1 MQFLYP
7 IAFFAIIGIIV
18 PIMIHLWN
26 VKQGKTLKIGSIIFL
41 GESSSKSSRSF
52 KITDWL
58 LLLLR
63 CLLILIIA
71 FLLAEP
77 FINDK
82 LVANGDKGWVLIE
95 KEQIKNLSKTN
106 LKEIDSLT
114 QSGFEI
120 HDLNINFPALNLK
133 DTASWQETNTT
144 KLSSSSLLK
153 QLNTQLPAG
162 FKVYWY
168 GANLLNQYPDEVLK
182 SSLAIQF
189 RNILKTDSTVFKVAE
204 AYFTNK
210 DSLKVLLI
218 NSTSGQTNYS
228 FQNVNDQTKNV
239 LLKIDSGLSFLKTK
253 EQSSW
258 IKADTNTVYVSVYE
272 AQNQKDASYLKA
284 AILAI
289 RDYSGRKI
297 SVQVVKNPKEISPQT
312 NILFWLSTAAIP
324 QNLKEEII
332 LFSYEDGK
340 EEVLNSTI
348 QTKVNLVKNESTFAL
363 YKRILYK
370 DENAN
375 AIWTDGFGKSI
386 LSYQYANQLHHYRFY
401 SRFNPQWTDLVWSE
415 EFVKALMPLV
425 LVTPLAQNQFGF
437 ELDSADQRAA
447 TQPFFYSQNNLKK
460 KAERA
465 VAQQNPISNWVW
477 ILAFLV
483 FALERIL
490 SFKQKKA

>member
-1 MQFLYP
+1 MQFFYP
-7 IAFFAIIGIIV
+7 TAFFAIIGIIV

-26 VKQGKTLKIGSIIFL
+26 VKKGKTLKIGSIVFL
-41 GESSSKSSRSF
+41 GESSIKSSRSF
-52 KITDWL
+52 KLTDWL

-77 FINDK
+77 FINKK
-82 LVANGDKGWVLIE
+82 LVSKDDKGWVLIE
-95 KEQIKNLSKTN
+95 KEQIKNLSKAH
-106 LKEIDSLT
+106 LKEIDSLAL
-114 QSGFEI
+114 SGFEI
-120 HDLNINFPALNLK
+120 HDLSIDFPIINLK
-133 DTASWQETNTT
+133 DSTSWQETSTSRP
-144 KLSSSSLLK
+144 SSSSLLK

-168 GANLLNQYPDEVLK
+168 GANSINQYPDEVIK

-189 RNILKTDSTVFKVAE
+189 RDILKADSAAFKVVE

-210 DSLKVLLI
+210 DSLKVLLM
-218 NSTSGQTNYS
+218 NSTSSQTNYR

-239 LLKIDSGLSFLKTK
+239 QLKIDSGLSFLKTK

-258 IKADTNTVYVSVYE
+258 IKADTNTLYISVFE
-272 AQNQKDASYLKA
+272 PQNQKDASYLKA

-289 RDYSGRKI
+289 RDFSQRKI
-297 SVQVVKNPKEISPQT
+297 SFQVVKNPKEVSPKT
-312 NILFWLSTAAIP
+312 RILFWLSTVAIP
-324 QNLKEEII
+324 KNLKKEII
-332 LFSYEDGK
+332 LFSYEDGQ

-348 QTKVNLVKNESTFAL
+348 QTKANTVKNEATFAL
-363 YKRILYK
+363 YKRVLNK

-386 LSYQYANQLHHYRFY
+386 LSYQYANQIHHYRFY

-415 EFVKALMPLV
+415 EFVKAIMPLI
-425 LVTPLAQNQFGF
+425 LMKPLAQNQFGF
-437 ELDSADQRAA
+437 EVDSADQRAGP
-447 TQPFFYSQNNLKK
+447 QPFFYSLNNFQN
-460 KAERA
+460 KAEIA
-465 VAQQNPISNWVW
+465 ANQQNPISNWVW

-490 SFKQKKA
+490 SFKQQKA